1 MPKWSKEL
9 LDSFTDGINHYID
22 KNRELLPLEFS
33 ILDYKPEKWEAI
45 DSLAIMSEF
54 RYYLTV
60 RIPLLIMPEY
70 ARKHIE
76 DKDLLDIYVGGE
88 ADDET
93 ILFDNEY
100 MGRALSTANF
110 FNFWGVFII
119 QWKER
124 L

>member
-1 MPKWSKEL
+1 M
-9 LDSFTDGINHYID
+9 D
-22 KNRELLPLEFS
+22 KLPLVPLPLEFS

-76 DKDLLDIYVGGE
+76 DIHNGTARLLKECRDRCRIDARNRDMGS
-88 ADDET
+88 DP
-93 ILFDNEY
+93 EY
-100 MGRALSTANF
+100 DHRAQHKQDALTEFRHLANCCEGRCCHD
-110 FNFWGVFII
+110 
-119 QWKER
+119 R
-124 L
+124 